1 MNYYEHHLGDYAKG
15 TGHLTMLEHG
25 AYRLLLDRYYST
37 EAGIPAD
44 QAHRLA
50 RARSKG
56 ERLAVDLVLSE
67 FFDLLDGVW
76 INRRAEEEIAA
87 ARVRIDAARQNGKKG
102 GRPRKDGVVPDQE
115 TQQKPRGIAPGSDSE
130 TRQKAHQAPG
140 TKHQAPVDPMP
151 PQAAATPEPEITR
164 EHADGAARTETH
176 GRACEIVSLLR
187 SRGAALTATDP
198 RVIEWALS
206 AVSDAQ
212 LLTALER
219 ANERRHARASPAPIN
234 AGYLDAILT
243 DVRNAGT
250 NHGKSQRR
258 TAADQRAD
266 TIAELTGRKR
276 REPDD
281 ATTRTLTGEARVV
294 G

>member
-1 MNYYEHHLGDYAKG
+1 MNYYEHHLGDYAKD

-25 AYRLLLDRYYST
+25 AYRILLDRYYST
-37 EAGIPAD
+37 EAGIPAA

-50 RARSKG
+50 RARSEE
-56 ERLAVDLVLSE
+56 ERQAVDAVLEE
-67 FFDLLDGVW
+67 FFELVDGVW
-76 INRRAEEEIAA
+76 INGRAEEEIAGA
-87 ARVRIDAARQNGKKG
+87 NARIDASRQNGKKG
-102 GRPRKDGVVPDQE
+102 GRPKKNPAGSETE
-115 TQQKPRGIAPGSDSE
+115 TQQKPGGFFAGSE
-130 TRQKAHQAPG
+130 TETQQKAHQAPS
-140 TKHQAPVDPMP
+140 TRHQAPVNPLP
-151 PQAAATPEPEITR
+151 SQAAAIPEPGGAR
-164 EHADGAARTETH
+164 EDGNAAASDQTH

-187 SRGAALTATDP
+187 QRGAALTASDP
-198 RVIEWALS
+198 RVIEWAL
-206 AVSDAQ
+206 AGVSDAQ

-219 ANERRHARASPAPIN
+219 ANERRQARASPAPIN

-243 DVRNAGT
+243 DIRNLGAT
-250 NHGKSQRR
+250 HGKPQRR

-281 ATTRTLTGEARVV
+281 AATRTLAGEARIV